1 MQLLF
6 HNFHNLRWFSDRF
19 GLRRNQ
25 CCGSRSAFVPPL
37 LATLVDKTSTG
48 VRVRAT
54 SMRTTVGTEWQ
65 SAHARS
71 WTRDPLTTIVSEI
84 RPESNSLPIIRNLFF
99 NFRKFIN
106 ILLPVRDVNSILRN
120 IQQKFFTMNFE
131 GTYRL
136 PGIGVPMSQDSQL
149 TSWGDLLHLS
159 FLQELAQHV
168 GGQGLLQLLNTDF
181 FAEKKDWILRNEQQ
195 NWSIGTGILPHK
207 E

>member
-25 CCGSRSAFVPPL
+25 CFGSRSAFVPPL

-131 GTYRL
+131 GTDYRVSGYL
-136 PGIGVPMSQDSQL
+136 CPKTPNSPAEE
-149 TSWGDLLHLS
+149 TSSICLFCRSLLSML
-159 FLQELAQHV
+159 
-168 GGQGLLQLLNTDF
+168 GGRAFCNSCTPISLLK
-181 FAEKKDWILRNEQQ
+181 KKDCILSNEHQ
-195 NWSIGTGILPHK
+195 NWSIGTGILPL
-207 E
+207 